1 VGIRGPDKGDPGNGL
16 DLGTAG
22 ASARAEFERRRA
34 CDDIRRRQRFGRLLA
49 SLVKGITGEAPSTR
63 AWERGGHGEER
74 VGAFLSRALRASGVI
89 LHDRSIPGSRANI
102 DHIAIVPSG
111 VWIIDTKRYSGRV
124 ERRHVGGWFNRQPAL
139 FVNGRNRTD
148 LLSGIARQGRTVA
161 QVTGA
166 SPPLRSVLCFVDA
179 EWGLLTRSV
188 TIDDVIVTSMRPLA
202 ATLHSRGPLNDTSI
216 RSLAQRISVAFPSY
230 NTSLGKRPCAP

>member
-1 VGIRGPDKGDPGNGL
+1 
-16 DLGTAG
+16 
-22 ASARAEFERRRA
+22 
-34 CDDIRRRQRFGRLLA
+34 
-49 SLVKGITGEAPSTR
+49 
-63 AWERGGHGEER
+63 
-74 VGAFLSRALRASGVI
+74 LSRALRTSGVV

-111 VWIIDTKRYSGRV
+111 VWIVDTKRYHGRV
-124 ERRHVGGWFNRQPAL
+124 EHRHVGRWFNRQPAL
-139 FVNGRNRTD
+139 FVNGRNRTN

-166 SPPLRSVLCFVDA
+166 GPSLRSVLCFVDA
-179 EWGLLTRSV
+179 EWGLLTRSF

-202 ATLHSRGPLNDTSI
+202 AALQGRGPLNDTSI

-230 NTSLGKRPCAP
+230 DISLGKRPRTN